1 MKQKKYKI
9 TLYILLGIAFL
20 SLVGTIV
27 LVIVKQ
33 ALETWGSILLAVM
46 FIALISAV
54 LLKLF
59 TASEKDDKELYTK
72 TKACVHCNSINDD
85 DAKFCKMCGAKFD
98 EDTKA

>member
-20 SLVGTIV
+20 SLVGTVV

-72 TKACVHCNSINDD
+72 TKV
-85 DAKFCKMCGAKFD
+85 D
-98 EDTKA
+98 ERKDSQQ

>member
-20 SLVGTIV
+20 SLVGTVV

-54 LLKLF
+54 L
-59 TASEKDDKELYTK
+59 
-72 TKACVHCNSINDD
+72 
-85 DAKFCKMCGAKFD
+85 
-98 EDTKA
+98 